1 MSAAGG
7 GSPLRRVGAAA
18 LAAAAGGVVVANG
31 LFGVLDNTGDELADL
46 LGVDEVPQ
54 AAVAAVRLL
63 QPLYEPLKA
72 VSPSCTE
79 ALYPEFN
86 EVNDWNDCSLLPRR
100 VFWRPG
106 APPLLIRQTM
116 TKANMWEASTGSAV
130 WGGGIVLSR
139 YMEELG
145 SAFWEGKRVLELGT
159 GTGLGSVTAAKLGA
173 ARVLATDRD
182 GKVLALAAQNAQ
194 ANGVG
199 GTVSAASLSWGRPG
213 PEAADSPLAQSWDVV
228 IGADV
233 TYNRDAWPVLFETI
247 EAARVPCLLSASE
260 RRPNEL
266 DSLQDAMRKAGLTV
280 ELVDSP
286 MRNGYGADKVKLFW
300 VRAPQGPTQEG
311 AGKGREGILSV
322 TGV

>member
-1 MSAAGG
+1 MLTVCTGRRCSSHGAAALLTALSLSPPPQMAVRGVGCSGACPPGRVVVCEGPDCPGPCMLLSAGDAGAVKRSAAEARRSVRPRCSSPAMSAAGG

-46 LGVDEVPQ
+46 LGVDEVPP

-116 TKANMWEASTGSAV
+116 TKANMWEASTGAALRHPGA
-130 WGGGIVLSR
+130 GGPLDGI
-139 YMEELG
+139 
-145 SAFWEGKRVLELGT
+145 
-159 GTGLGSVTAAKLGA
+159 
-173 ARVLATDRD
+173 
-182 GKVLALAAQNAQ
+182 AQRA
-194 ANGVG
+194 
-199 GTVSAASLSWGRPG
+199 P
-213 PEAADSPLAQSWDVV
+213 
-228 IGADV
+228 
-233 TYNRDAWPVLFETI
+233 
-247 EAARVPCLLSASE
+247 LLS
-260 RRPNEL
+260 
-266 DSLQDAMRKAGLTV
+266 V
-280 ELVDSP
+280 
-286 MRNGYGADKVKLFW
+286 
-300 VRAPQGPTQEG
+300 
-311 AGKGREGILSV
+311 
-322 TGV
+322 

>member
-1 MSAAGG
+1 
-7 GSPLRRVGAAA
+7 
-18 LAAAAGGVVVANG
+18 
-31 LFGVLDNTGDELADL
+31 
-46 LGVDEVPQ
+46 
-54 AAVAAVRLL
+54 
-63 QPLYEPLKA
+63 
-72 VSPSCTE
+72 
-79 ALYPEFN
+79 
-86 EVNDWNDCSLLPRR
+86 
-100 VFWRPG
+100 
-106 APPLLIRQTM
+106 
-116 TKANMWEASTGSAV
+116 
-130 WGGGIVLSR
+130 
-139 YMEELG
+139 MEELG

-159 GTGLGSVTAAKLGA
+159 GTGLGSVTATKLGA

-182 GKVLALAAQNAQ
+182 AKVFALAAQNAQ

-213 PEAADSPLAQSWDVV
+213 PEAADSPLAQSWDVA

-247 EAARVPCLLSASE
+247 EAAR
-260 RRPNEL
+260 
-266 DSLQDAMRKAGLTV
+266 DAMRKAGLAF

-300 VRAPQGPTQEG
+300 VRGPQAPTQEG

>member
-1 MSAAGG
+1 MLTVCTG
-7 GSPLRRVGAAA
+7 RRCSSHGAAA
-18 LAAAAGGVVVANG
+18 LLTALSLSPPPQMAVRGVGCSGACPPGRVVVCEGPDCPGPCMLLSA
-31 LFGVLDNTGDELADL
+31 GDAGAVKRSAAEARRSLADL
-46 LGVDEVPQ
+46 LGVDEVPP

-86 EVNDWNDCSLLPRR
+86 E
-100 VFWRPG
+100 
-106 APPLLIRQTM
+106 
-116 TKANMWEASTGSAV
+116 ANMWEASTGATLRHPGAGGPLDGSAV

-199 GTVSAASLSWGRPG
+199 GAVSAAPLSWGRPG

-228 IGADV
+228 IGAD
-233 TYNRDAWPVLFETI
+233 
-247 EAARVPCLLSASE
+247 
-260 RRPNEL
+260 
-266 DSLQDAMRKAGLTV
+266 DAMRKAGLTV

-300 VRAPQGPTQEG
+300 VCD
-311 AGKGREGILSV
+311 L
-322 TGV
+322 